1 MQPPPSLLLQ
11 GPGSV
16 ACCRVKGGRVY
27 SFLLFP
33 RPSLASVRTSC
44 LLLADSASF
53 CQQSQSLLALGAGLW
68 TLPSFLPPVCLLLSA
83 PCGAPPGPA
92 PQLCPSSLLCGR
104 NCPFLSSAFRVS
116 PGALHPPAQQPPSQ
130 QCTRSSNR
138 SAAQL
143 SHSSGERR
151 RNWRSEG
158 LGSHLHSLRCIS
170 PIILSPQHAAQRFLA
185 TCPAPPVPGPR

>member
-1 MQPPPSLLLQ
+1 MSLFLPALSQTQLSLIPHLL
-11 GPGSV
+11 P
-16 ACCRVKGGRVY
+16 
-27 SFLLFP
+27 
-33 RPSLASVRTSC
+33 
-44 LLLADSASF
+44 
-53 CQQSQSLLALGAGLW
+53 ALGRQRI
-68 TLPSFLPPVCLLLSA
+68 LLSA
-83 PCGAPPGPA
+83 VTESAGSWRWALDSPILSPLRLPSALCSLWAPPGPA
-92 PQLCPSSLLCGR
+92 PQLCSSSLLCGR

-158 LGSHLHSLRCIS
+158 LGSHLDSLRCIS
-170 PIILSPQHAAQRFLA
+170 PIILSPQCAAQRFLA
-185 TCPAPPVPGPR
+185 TRPAPPVPAPH